1 MMSRIFI
8 IIMILVLALYSL
20 GDSFFSYK
28 KGVFKEYRKM
38 APYVYH
44 YRGDK
49 SFIPKILEN
58 ILLALLMIGFAIW
71 FWFKT
76 L

>member
-1 MMSRIFI
+1 MGI
-8 IIMILVLALYSL
+8 ISIITISVILGLYTIY
-20 GDSFFSYK
+20 DSYSSYI

-38 APYVYH
+38 APFIYH
-44 YRGDK
+44 YRKDK

-58 ILLALLMIGFAIW
+58 TLLGLGMIGFAIW

-76 L
+76 S

>member
-1 MMSRIFI
+1 MGI
-8 IIMILVLALYSL
+8 ISIITISVILGLYTIY
-20 GDSFFSYK
+20 DSYSSYR

-38 APYVYH
+38 APFTYH
-44 YRGDK
+44 YRKDK

-58 ILLALLMIGFAIW
+58 LLLGLGMIGFAIW

-76 L
+76 S

>member
-1 MMSRIFI
+1 MGI
-8 IIMILVLALYSL
+8 ISIITISVTLGLYTL
-20 GDSFFSYK
+20 YDSYSSYK

-38 APYVYH
+38 APFIYH
-44 YRGDK
+44 YRKDK

-58 ILLALLMIGFAIW
+58 LLLGLGMIGFAIW

-76 L
+76 S